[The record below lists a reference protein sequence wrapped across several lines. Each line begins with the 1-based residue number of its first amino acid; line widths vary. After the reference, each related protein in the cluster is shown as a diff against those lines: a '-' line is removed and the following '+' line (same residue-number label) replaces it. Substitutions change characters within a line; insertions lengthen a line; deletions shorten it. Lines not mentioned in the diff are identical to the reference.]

1 MKAIF
6 QLLRLNQWIK
16 NLFVFLPVF
25 FSGNLLNRELLVDSC
40 FAFLTFCFTTS
51 MIYILNDYKDVEKDR
66 MHPVKKHRPLA
77 SGKLSKRTALLLFVP
92 LIIGL
97 GLVVFYRFD
106 LNDTWPLI
114 VYFVLNLLYTF
125 GLKSIP
131 ILDVGIIAV
140 GFVLRVV
147 LGGLVTGIIVSKWAF
162 LLTFALALV
171 LALGKRRGEL
181 LSTDGSSRRS
191 LKGYNLSFLDA
202 ALTSTVTITIV
213 CYIMYSVSPA
223 VENSLGFKHVYIT
236 SVFVIL
242 GVLRYLQQTFV
253 YSSTESPTR
262 LLYKDLFIQVTI
274 LLWISTF
281 ALIIY
286 FK

>member
-1 MKAIF
+1 MAALLK
-6 QLLRLNQWIK
+6 LLRVHQWVK
-16 NLFVFLPVF
+16 NLFVFLPIF
-25 FSGNLLNRELLVDSC
+25 FSGNLLNRDLLTDAF
-40 FAFLTFCFTTS
+40 FAFLAFCLTTS

-66 MHPVKKHRPLA
+66 MHPIKKHRPLA
-77 SGKLSKRTALLLFVP
+77 SGILSKRTALLMFIP

-97 GLVVFYRFD
+97 CLIIFFRFN
-106 LNDTWPLI
+106 LNHSWPLI
-114 VYFVLNLLYTF
+114 LYFALNLLYTF

-162 LLTFALALV
+162 LLTFSLALV

-181 LSTDGSSRRS
+181 LSTDGSSRTA
-191 LKGYNLSFLDA
+191 LQGYNLSFLDA

-213 CYIMYSVSPA
+213 CYIMYAVSPA
-223 VENSLGFKHVYIT
+223 VENSLGFKYVYIT
-236 SVFVIL
+236 SIFVIL

-253 YSSTESPTR
+253 YGRTESPTR

>member
-1 MKAIF
+1 
-6 QLLRLNQWIK
+6 
-16 NLFVFLPVF
+16 
-25 FSGNLLNRELLVDSC
+25 
-40 FAFLTFCFTTS
+40 
-51 MIYILNDYKDVEKDR
+51 MIYILNDYQDVEKDR
-66 MHPVKKHRPLA
+66 LHPIKKNRPLA
-77 SGKLSKRTALLLFVP
+77 SGKLSKRSALLLFVL

-97 GLVVFYRFD
+97 SSIYFFRLE
-106 LNDTWPLI
+106 LNQIWPLI
-114 VYFVLNLLYTF
+114 AYFVLNILYTF

-147 LGGLVTGIIVSKWAF
+147 LGGLVTGIVVSKWAF

-191 LKGYNLSFLDA
+191 LEGYNLPFLDA

-213 CYIMYSVSPA
+213 CYVMYAVSPD

-236 SVFVIL
+236 SFFVIL

-253 YSSTESPTR
+253 YGRTESPTR
-262 LLYKDLFIQVTI
+262 LLYKDLFIQITI